1 MILCHSPMS
10 PSGLYRLIRFC
21 QRTCH
26 AFESREEM
34 LEWLPMSRGASRALP
49 FLLCSITFTLAIIS
63 HTQAADP
70 TTVRSILDEPSIYHL
85 KQVVLQGTVR
95 NVQPLDPYKL
105 PAGTT
110 CYGAYL
116 FSLEDDT
123 ASINVAVFGLCGVP
137 TVKDP
142 DVEEGTRVELQATI
156 QAPRHGGY
164 YLSFQGLQVAGER
177 EGVIQAVADRITPL
191 ME

>member
-1 MILCHSPMS
+1 MS
-10 PSGLYRLIRFC
+10 ARAIRLI
-21 QRTCH
+21 QQNLLSIGLALTLL
-26 AFESREEM
+26 S
-34 LEWLPMSRGASRALP
+34 GAE
-49 FLLCSITFTLAIIS
+49 
-63 HTQAADP
+63 AADP
-70 TTVRSILDEPSIYHL
+70 VAIRDILDEPRIYHL

-116 FSLEDDT
+116 FYLEDET

-142 DVEEGTRVELQATI
+142 DVEDGTRIELHATI
-156 QAPRHGGY
+156 QAPSHGGY
-164 YLSFQGLQVAGER
+164 YLSFQGLKLAGER

-191 ME
+191 TE

>member
-1 MILCHSPMS
+1 MVIKLIL
-10 PSGLYRLIRFC
+10 RLTILSLLSIGP
-21 QRTCH
+21 
-26 AFESREEM
+26 AFTVLSTAR
-34 LEWLPMSRGASRALP
+34 
-49 FLLCSITFTLAIIS
+49 
-63 HTQAADP
+63 AADP
-70 TTVRSILDEPSIYHL
+70 IAIRDIIDEPRNYHL
-85 KQVVLQGTVR
+85 RQVLLQGTVR

-116 FSLEDDT
+116 FYLEDET

-142 DVEEGTRVELQATI
+142 DVEDGTRIELQATI
-156 QAPRHGGY
+156 QAPSHGGY
-164 YLSFQGLQVAGER
+164 YLSFQGLKVAGER

-191 ME
+191 VE

>member
-1 MILCHSPMS
+1 MS
-10 PSGLYRLIRFC
+10 ARAIRLVQQNLLSIGLALTLLSG
-21 QRTCH
+21 
-26 AFESREEM
+26 AE
-34 LEWLPMSRGASRALP
+34 
-49 FLLCSITFTLAIIS
+49 
-63 HTQAADP
+63 AADP
-70 TTVRSILDEPSIYHL
+70 VAIRDILDEPRIYHL

-116 FSLEDDT
+116 FYLEDET

-142 DVEEGTRVELQATI
+142 DVEDGARIELHATI
-156 QAPRHGGY
+156 QAPSHGGY
-164 YLSFQGLQVAGER
+164 YLSFQGLKLAGER

-191 ME
+191 TE

>member
-1 MILCHSPMS
+1 MQLNLLSVV
-10 PSGLYRLIRFC
+10 L
-21 QRTCH
+21 
-26 AFESREEM
+26 
-34 LEWLPMSRGASRALP
+34 ALP
-49 FLLCSITFTLAIIS
+49 LLSDATAAEPIAIR
-63 HTQAADP
+63 D
-70 TTVRSILDEPSIYHL
+70 ILDEPRIYHL

-116 FSLEDDT
+116 FYLEDET

-142 DVEEGTRVELQATI
+142 DVEDGTRIELRATI
-156 QAPRHGGY
+156 QAPSHGGY
-164 YLSFQGLQVAGER
+164 YLSFQGLKVAGAQ

-191 ME
+191 AE

>member
-1 MILCHSPMS
+1 MS
-10 PSGLYRLIRFC
+10 ARAIRLVQQNLLSIGL
-21 QRTCH
+21 
-26 AFESREEM
+26 
-34 LEWLPMSRGASRALP
+34 ALT
-49 FLLCSITFTLAIIS
+49 LLSNAK
-63 HTQAADP
+63 AADP
-70 TTVRSILDEPSIYHL
+70 VAIRDILDEPRIYHL

-116 FSLEDDT
+116 FYLEDET

-142 DVEEGTRVELQATI
+142 DVEDGARIELHATI
-156 QAPRHGGY
+156 QAPSHGGY
-164 YLSFQGLQVAGER
+164 YLSFQGLKLAGER

-191 ME
+191 TE

>member
-1 MILCHSPMS
+1 MS
-10 PSGLYRLIRFC
+10 ARAIRLVRQNLLSIGLALTLLSG
-21 QRTCH
+21 
-26 AFESREEM
+26 AE
-34 LEWLPMSRGASRALP
+34 
-49 FLLCSITFTLAIIS
+49 
-63 HTQAADP
+63 AADP
-70 TTVRSILDEPSIYHL
+70 VAIRDILDEPRIYHL

-116 FSLEDDT
+116 FYLEDET

-142 DVEEGTRVELQATI
+142 DVEDGTRIELHATI
-156 QAPRHGGY
+156 QAPSHGGY
-164 YLSFQGLQVAGER
+164 YLSFQGLKVAGER

-191 ME
+191 TE

>member
-1 MILCHSPMS
+1 MKSNRVFAWFIWLLLLGGQILP
-10 PSGLYRLIRFC
+10 L
-21 QRTCH
+21 
-26 AFESREEM
+26 
-34 LEWLPMSRGASRALP
+34 GAV
-49 FLLCSITFTLAIIS
+49 
-63 HTQAADP
+63 AADP
-70 TTVRSILDEPSIYHL
+70 VAIRDILDAPRDYHL
-85 KQVVLQGTVR
+85 RQVILEGTVR

-116 FSLEDDT
+116 FYLEDQT

-142 DVEEGTRVELQATI
+142 DVEDGTRIQLQATI
-156 QAPRHGGY
+156 QAPSHGGY

-177 EGVIQAVADRITPL
+177 EGIIQAVADRITPL
-191 ME
+191 TD

>member
-1 MILCHSPMS
+1 MAPIVMTSKRMFAW
-10 PSGLYRLIRFC
+10 LIWL
-21 QRTCH
+21 
-26 AFESREEM
+26 M
-34 LEWLPMSRGASRALP
+34 LLTGQALP
-49 FLLCSITFTLAIIS
+49 LGAI
-63 HTQAADP
+63 AADP
-70 TTVRSILDEPSIYHL
+70 VAIRDILDAPRDYHL
-85 KQVVLQGTVR
+85 RQVILEGTVR

-116 FSLEDDT
+116 FYLEDQT

-142 DVEEGTRVELQATI
+142 DVEDGARIQLQATI
-156 QAPRHGGY
+156 QAPSHGGY
-164 YLSFQGLQVAGER
+164 YLSFQGLQVVGER

-191 ME
+191 TD